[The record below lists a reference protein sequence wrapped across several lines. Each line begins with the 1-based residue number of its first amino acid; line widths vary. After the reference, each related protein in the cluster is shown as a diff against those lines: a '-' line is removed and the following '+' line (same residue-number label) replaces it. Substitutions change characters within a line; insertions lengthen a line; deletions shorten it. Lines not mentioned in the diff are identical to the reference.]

1 MNAQNTDTGQME
13 LFPFTPVRP
22 SRNAT
27 IDERFHAFHCAN
39 PHVAQNLMYLAFQ
52 LKAAGRSRVGMKLL
66 VEKLR
71 WEYLVKTE
79 HTATEY
85 TINNDFTSR
94 YARLLMQDHNLAG
107 LFETRS
113 LRDEKDCA

>member
-1 MNAQNTDTGQME
+1 ME
-13 LFPFTPVRP
+13 LFPFTPVKP
-22 SRNAT
+22 HRNAT
-27 IDERFHAFHCAN
+27 IDERFIDFHRAN
-39 PHVAQNLMYLAFQ
+39 PHVAKNLRTLAFQ
-52 LKAAGRSRVGMKLL
+52 LKAAGRSRIGMKLL

-79 HTATEY
+79 HVAKEY

-94 YARLLMQDHNLAG
+94 YARLLMQEPNLAG

-113 LRDEKDCA
+113 LRDERESA